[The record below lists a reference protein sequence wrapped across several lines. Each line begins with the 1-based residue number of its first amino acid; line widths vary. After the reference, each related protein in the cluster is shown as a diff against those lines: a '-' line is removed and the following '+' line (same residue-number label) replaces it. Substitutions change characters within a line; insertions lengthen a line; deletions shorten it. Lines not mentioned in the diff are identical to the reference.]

1 MFVPEATH
9 AFVTYVY
16 LYYVPL
22 MPCYVWIECNKVY
35 IYIDI
40 QKVGS
45 FEQANGIKKICS
57 ALNNNL
63 NSNSAFE

>member
-35 IYIDI
+35 IYTAKASHIFSTKNI
-40 QKVGS
+40 GL
-45 FEQANGIKKICS
+45 FEISMFKI
-57 ALNNNL
+57 LTTHVN
-63 NSNSAFE
+63 